1 MLTLEIGFSISKV
14 LRCWE
19 VKPPYLAKLPLNVI
33 TFSIEIEISK
43 IKTIVMCGRDMY
55 LLEIENATIV

>member
-1 MLTLEIGFSISKV
+1 MLTLEIGFTISKV
-14 LRCWE
+14 LRYWE